1 MGVDSLRVLVLGLNY
16 APEPT
21 GIALYTAGLA
31 QGLADRGHRVR
42 VLTGLPHYPQWR
54 VSPGYSSGSDT
65 GPDTNPRVSH
75 LRHHVPSPPDMR
87 GRIAMELSYGR
98 RIVRA
103 GWDEPDAVVAV
114 TPALLATAAAIARAR
129 TSRRRPP
136 VGVWVQDL
144 YGLGAAE
151 TGAGNGL
158 AVGAISRVEKTVLR
172 SADQVAVI
180 HDRFKTHVVDAL
192 GVRSDRVSVIRNWTH
207 LRPLDRAVR
216 AQARRSFGWA
226 DDEIVALHAGN
237 MGAKQALE
245 NVIIAASTA
254 ESLARPVRFVLLGDG
269 NQRAKLEQLGAG
281 VPNLE
286 MIAPLDDARYREALL
301 AADVLLVN
309 EKATVGDMA
318 VPSKITSYYTSGNPV
333 VAATRA
339 DSITAAEIETSG
351 GGLVVP
357 PESPADLLAAVEKLG
372 RDKALAQRLGQA
384 GMDFCTRTLSQTTA
398 MDHYERWIH
407 RLAKTATGRRT
418 DTQGVLQA

>member
-1 MGVDSLRVLVLGLNY
+1 MGDGSLRVLVLGLNY

-21 GIALYTAGLA
+21 GIALYTS
-31 QGLADRGHRVR
+31 GLADGLAARGHRVR

-54 VSPGYSSGSDT
+54 VTPGYETGSDT
-65 GPDTNPRVSH
+65 GPDTNPRVNR
-75 LRHHVPSPPDMR
+75 LRHHVPSPPSMR

-98 RIVRA
+98 SLSRA
-103 GWDEPDAVVAV
+103 DWDEPDAVVAV
-114 TPALLATAAAIARAR
+114 TPALLATAAAIVKSRA
-129 TSRRRPP
+129 SRHRPP

-144 YGLGAAE
+144 YGLGVAE

-158 AVGAISRVEKTVLR
+158 AASAIGRVEATVLR

-180 HDRFKTHVVDAL
+180 HERFKSHVVDAL
-192 GVRSDRVSVIRNWTH
+192 GVREEHVSVIRNWTH
-207 LRPLDRAVR
+207 LRPLDRAAR
-216 AQARRSFGWA
+216 IEARRSFGWT

-245 NVIIAASTA
+245 NVISAAKTA
-254 ESLARPVRFVLLGDG
+254 ESLTKPVRFVLLGDG

-281 VPNLE
+281 ISTLE
-286 MIAPLDDARYREALL
+286 MIAPLPAARYREALL

-318 VPSKITSYYTSGNPV
+318 VPSKITSYFTSGNPV
-333 VAATRA
+333 IAASRA

-372 RDKALAQRLGQA
+372 RDKALARQLGQA
-384 GMDFCTRTLSQTTA
+384 GMDFCTRTLSQTNA
-398 MDHYERWIH
+398 VDQFEEWIQQ
-407 RLAKTATGRRT
+407 LAKSTSARRAN
-418 DTQGVLQA
+418 TQGVLQA